1 MVPGT
6 LGLAVVSKKK
16 EGPMT
21 ELKWGVLSLGPTFG
35 EMKKPKFFIS
45 QLEPDTEQWTWSKL
59 EKKEYD
65 F

>member
-1 MVPGT
+1 
-6 LGLAVVSKKK
+6 
-16 EGPMT
+16 MT
-21 ELKWGVLSLGPTFG
+21 EDAKDGRNTQKWKDRAKVETFG

-45 QLEPDTEQWTWSKL
+45 QLEPDTELWTWSKL